1 MVQRFL
7 AVVKYLMEYIVIY
20 EFRQKKIEIINGLLV
35 AVKQV
40 LITLMEK
47 EGERVIQK
55 RTKKGQK
62 IK

>member
-1 MVQRFL
+1 
-7 AVVKYLMEYIVIY
+7 MEYIVIY